1 MGTAASQSLRQLQ
14 IVTRTLETMRLR
26 GLMGLMMPA
35 FRNPPDRLQHLGEMI
50 VNQLSTPR
58 LPEDTAPSEQSG
70 DSI

>member
-14 IVTRTLETMRLR
+14 IVTRALETMRLR

-35 FRNPPDRLQHLGEMI
+35 FRNRLQHLGEMI